1 MNRAKKRDGAKAA
14 SRTAAAN
21 EAAPGPWP
29 SWGLAALLYLGAA
42 VVYFL
47 PAFLPGR
54 HIYGSDYLAGSYPFH
69 VFISERFADGAL
81 PKWVPS
87 VYGGLPLFSNPGSTF
102 HPFRFLADL
111 LFPAHRIFPA
121 IYVLQFW
128 LAGLGTYLLS
138 RELGV
143 RAWAALVVGF
153 AFQFTGIT
161 MSAVLGGHEGR
172 IIVAT
177 MTPMVLFLLHRGVRT
192 GRPVWFAGA
201 ALAIGSALLSFQIQS
216 SYYLLLLGAA
226 WGVFSLVRTRVRGA
240 RPVSARVALGLGA
253 VAVAFLLAAVNFLPF
268 LAYVDQSPR
277 GEGGRGYEYAT
288 SWAMPPAEITGLA
301 VPEHV
306 GLLEHYEGGNA
317 FKLHT
322 EYVGAVVLL
331 LAALGAY
338 YNRRD
343 RYWWFFAAAA
353 VVALTFSFGGHTPVY
368 RLYYALLPG
377 TRQFRAP
384 SVSFFV
390 VSISLVM
397 MAGLALERLA
407 RLRAEVASADDPR
420 LRPATIVIGA
430 AAAITLLILLVAG
443 GGGGEPRARAF
454 SAGAFRFA
462 GFTWLAGGLLWA
474 WLRRSVGTRVVVA
487 ALALLTVADLWIVD
501 RRFFST
507 VESPDLMYA
516 ADEVVDFLGTR
527 PERNRVWVLP
537 GAFQGGAEYGGGLKN
552 YLMLHG
558 VDQTGG
564 EHGNQL
570 QRYNQYVGAGDR
582 TYVDWHNLVGDLQTL
597 LSAPT
602 TASSA
607 PAFLAAANIRYILSM
622 VPLPGLPEAF
632 RGRTG
637 LVYEV
642 PGALPRAY
650 LVGETVVAAE
660 PGGALDILA
669 RPDFDPATTAV
680 LYEDPGPP
688 LAGDGPFSGS
698 ATVLAYEPDRVD
710 VRTRADRD
718 ALLVLA
724 DNYYAGWTA
733 TVDGE
738 PAEVIRAN
746 HTFRGVRVPAG
757 EHTVTFEFRPAE
769 VYMGLW
775 LGIGALFILLAAGCL
790 DVLLRHRRL
799 SAAA

>member
-1 MNRAKKRDGAKAA
+1 MSRAKKRDAAKAA
-14 SRTAAAN
+14 SLAGADT

-69 VFISERFADGAL
+69 VFISERFAEGAL
-81 PKWVPS
+81 PKWVPN

-138 RELGV
+138 REVGV
-143 RAWAALVVGF
+143 RAWAALVAGF

-161 MSAVLGGHEGR
+161 MSAVHGGHEGR

-177 MTPMVLFLLHRGVRT
+177 LTPLVLFLLHRGVRT

-226 WGVFSLVRTRVRGA
+226 WGVFAIVRTRVRGA
-240 RPVSARVALGLGA
+240 RPVTGRVALGIGA
-253 VAVAFLLAAVNFLPF
+253 VAMAFLLAAVNFLPF

-288 SWAMPPAEITGLA
+288 SWAMPPAEITGIA
-301 VPEHV
+301 VPEHA
-306 GLLEHYEGGNA
+306 GLLEHYEGENA

-331 LAALGAY
+331 LVLLGTY
-338 YNRRD
+338 YGRRD
-343 RYWWFFAAAA
+343 RYWWFFAIAAL
-353 VVALTFSFGGHTPVY
+353 VALTFSFGGHTPIY

-384 SVSFFV
+384 SISFFV
-390 VSISLVM
+390 VSTSLVM

-407 RLRAEVASADDPR
+407 RLREQVTSADDPR
-420 LRPATIVIGA
+420 LRPATILIASA
-430 AAAITLLILLVAG
+430 AGLTLLLLLAAG
-443 GGGGEPRARAF
+443 AGEGDARSRAF
-454 SAGAFRFA
+454 AAGALRLA
-462 GFTWLAGGLLWA
+462 VFTWLAGGLLWA
-474 WLRRSVGTRVVVA
+474 WLRRSAGTRMVIA
-487 ALALLTVADLWIVD
+487 ALALLIVADLWIVD

-507 VESPDLMYA
+507 VESPAVMYGS
-516 ADEVVDFLGTR
+516 DEVVEYLAAR
-527 PERNRVWVLP
+527 PGRDRVWVLP
-537 GAFQGGAEYGGGLKN
+537 REFQGGVEYGGGLKN
-552 YLMLHG
+552 YLMVHDI
-558 VDQTGG
+558 DQAGG

-597 LSAPT
+597 LASPTTAPT
-602 TASSA
+602 TAAST
-607 PAFLAAANIRYILSM
+607 PAFFAAANIRYILSM

-650 LVGETVVAAE
+650 LVAETVVAE
-660 PGGALDILA
+660 RPRGALDVMG
-669 RPDFDPATTAV
+669 RPDFDPSRTAV
-680 LYEDPGPP
+680 LYESSRPP
-688 LAGDGPFSGS
+688 LGGGPVSG
-698 ATVLAYEPDRVD
+698 AAAIEAYEPDRVE
-710 VRTRADRD
+710 VTVRADRD

-738 PAEVIRAN
+738 PAEVVRAN

-769 VYMGLW
+769 
-775 LGIGALFILLAAGCL
+775 
-790 DVLLRHRRL
+790 
-799 SAAA
+799 